1 MGRGCVRGDDHVLTP
16 GRYVGA
22 AAVEDDGTPFPERFA
37 ALKARLDEQLA
48 EGEELGALIQAK
60 LEGRVAS
67 G

>member
-1 MGRGCVRGDDHVLTP
+1 MGRMRIRGDDHVLTP

-37 ALKARLDEQLA
+37 ELKAKLDEQLA
-48 EGEELGALIQAK
+48 EGEELGALIQMK
-60 LEGRVAS
+60 LEGVVVS